1 MFTFVARSV
10 MWHGLLRSVIFI
22 CLMCGSWWAL
32 SHITPFSD
40 VHVLRSVVQDALA
53 GSYDRLRSRDFAFA
67 LASLVVQ
74 AAGAL
79 AGTFLFTHVVLVRL
93 AIAVARRQVRR
104 MRGVGDF
111 AAGYADLTRAL
122 ERNAV
127 IGHAWVEFAET
138 LVPDERSVRN
148 TVRPQSFINIG
159 TAREQLAGLKMMNS
173 IPGYFVGLGL
183 LFTFVGLVFALN
195 KAAAS
200 TGAGSAETMTH
211 SLNELLSAATFK
223 FGTSIAG
230 LGSSLVLSL
239 LFKVYTIA
247 IEAGFDGLSRDLE
260 ARLVFY
266 PPQAIAAETKIILE
280 AQRDQLKEINSER
293 FFSRLGES
301 VAPGIQSA
309 MTTAF
314 QPMAEQLSEAVGQLS
329 QTSQTGMD
337 DMLQRFQDGLQDG
350 AGAELR
356 QLAATLGAMQGAL
369 EGVQRNLAGSGEHFS
384 KQLSDA
390 AYNLERLV
398 AQAGS
403 NLGASADST
412 RTMLEEVA
420 QQLRAVFEMANRQ
433 VGETLAHS
441 ASGAAGLVEDAMSK
455 VLTRLEAQT
464 TAFGDTIAALHNA
477 AAAQAE
483 GQARTT
489 REAGEMAAAA
499 ASQAARDAAQ
509 TMHGTIGAVASS
521 VTSAAAQAETAMTQ
535 MVTRLDTQMSTI
547 VAAIAGLQQSM
558 AAQAQESSRVA
569 RDAGEVAA
577 TSASRAAQD
586 AAQAMQGVIGE
597 VAGSV
602 SGAASRAEEV
612 MAQMTAQLGAQMA
625 SFGEAV
631 SVLQRNLAEQ
641 AEISARATREATE
654 GATTRA
660 SQAAQ
665 QAATQAGEA
674 MDRVTDRLDAQV
686 ATFATALEAM
696 QRSVALQAED
706 SIRAAREAGGAAAA
720 STVQAAQQA
729 AEAMRTTI
737 AAMTA
742 EMRAAIDNFSGSLRT
757 VEAAFAGQT
766 RQVEAVSLRSRETA
780 EVFGQVARTIQ
791 GASQPLLHTS
801 ERIAAATETMASS
814 VRDSAGALQA
824 GQSAASGLAERLDAL
839 LQQAR
844 DSVVAYEQRFANVDA
859 ELAQAM
865 ERFGEQVRQQ
875 QDRIGAFVIDVDK
888 QLSVTLDRLERV
900 MTDLSAS
907 NEELGA
913 ALTRSVQIG
922 RLEAAE

>member
-1 MFTFVARSV
+1 MHALIQPGRGNVFAFVARSLV
-10 MWHGLLRSVIFI
+10 WHGLLRSAIFI
-22 CLMCGSWWAL
+22 SLVYGSWWVL
-32 SHITPFSD
+32 SRVTPFSD

-53 GSYDRLRSRDFAFA
+53 GSYDRLSSRDFAFA

-79 AGTFLFTHVVLVRL
+79 AVAFLIAHVVLVRL

-104 MRGVGDF
+104 LRGVSDF
-111 AAGYADLTRAL
+111 AVGYPDLTRVL
-122 ERNAV
+122 EGNAV
-127 IGHAWVEFAET
+127 IGHAWGEFAET
-138 LVPDERSVRN
+138 LVPDERAVRN

-159 TAREQLAGLKMMNS
+159 AAREQFAGLKMMNA

-183 LFTFVGLVFALN
+183 LFTFIGLVFALN

-200 TGAGSAETMTH
+200 TGAGSAEAMTH

-239 LFKVYTIA
+239 LFKVYTIT
-247 IEAGFDGLSRDLE
+247 IEAGFDGLCRDLE

-266 PPQAIAAETKIILE
+266 PPQAIAAETKVILE
-280 AQRDQLKEINSER
+280 TQRDQLKEINSER

-329 QTSQTGMD
+329 QTSRTGMD
-337 DMLQRFQDGLQDG
+337 DMLQRFQNGLQDG

-356 QLAATLGAMQGAL
+356 QLAGTLGAMQGAL

-390 AYNLERLV
+390 AHNLERLV
-398 AQAGS
+398 AQAGA

-412 RTMLEEVA
+412 RTVLEEVA
-420 QQLRAVFEMANRQ
+420 QQLRATFEMANRQ

-441 ASGAAGLVEDAMSK
+441 ASGAAGLVEDAMAK

-464 TAFGDTIAALHNA
+464 TAFGDTIAALHQA
-477 AAAQAE
+477 TATQAE

-521 VTSAAAQAETAMTQ
+521 VTGAAAQAE
-535 MVTRLDTQMSTI
+535 
-547 VAAIAGLQQSM
+547 
-558 AAQAQESSRVA
+558 
-569 RDAGEVAA
+569 
-577 TSASRAAQD
+577 
-586 AAQAMQGVIGE
+586 
-597 VAGSV
+597 
-602 SGAASRAEEV
+602 EV
-612 MAQMTAQLGAQMA
+612 MARMTAQLGAQMA

-631 SVLQRNLAEQ
+631 GVLQRSLAEQ
-641 AEISARATREATE
+641 AESSAKATREATA
-654 GATTRA
+654 GAAASA

-665 QAATQAGEA
+665 QAAAQAGAA
-674 MDRVTDRLDAQV
+674 MDRVTGRLDAQV

-696 QRSVALQAED
+696 QRSVAAQAED
-706 SIRAAREAGGAAAA
+706 SIRAAREAGSAATA

-742 EMRAAIDNFSGSLRT
+742 EMRGAIDAFSGSLRT
-757 VEAAFAGQT
+757 VETAFAGQT

-801 ERIAAATETMASS
+801 ERIAAATETMAGS

-824 GQSAASGLAERLDAL
+824 GQSAALGLADRLDAL

-859 ELAQAM
+859 ELGRAM

-875 QDRIGAFVIDVDK
+875 QDRVGNFVVDVDK

-913 ALTRSVQIG
+913 ALTRSLRTC